1 MQQIIVDPEFKALI
15 PPLSVEERA
24 QLEANLL
31 ADGCRDPLV
40 VWVQPA
46 PEPGTHKCYAHDEGK
61 CDLVPED
68 DVWHCRHCEHNP
80 AQQEYVLIDG
90 HNRYEICTRNDIEYG
105 IEEML
110 FDDREAVMD
119 WMDANQLGRRNLHP
133 NNFTLILGRRYNR
146 AKKSVGKPAALL
158 AQIEPISTAEKLA
171 TEHGVS
177 PATVKR
183 AGQYSEALAGGVKEL
198 AAVVTTGAVSV
209 AAAADVATLPAA
221 QQAEIVARGTKEIL
235 QAAKEIRAARTEERR
250 NERLEKIV
258 AISTG
263 NAPVG
268 EIAERYPV
276 IYLDPPWRYEHAE
289 SEARAIENQYPTM
302 SLEEIKAMDM
312 TKVAFDDC
320 VMFMWATSPKLAEA
334 FEVLDAWGFSY
345 RTCAVWD
352 KQKIGMGYYFRQ
364 QHELLLVAVKGQPPT
379 PAPADRPSSVLSYP
393 RGQHSSKPH
402 EVYEV
407 IEAMYPTL
415 PKLEMFCRTPRAGW
429 GVWGNQSKA
438 A

>member
-1 MQQIIVDPEFKALI
+1 MHPNIIIDQEFKALI
-15 PPLSVEERA
+15 PPLSPEERA

-40 VWVQPA
+40 VWVA
-46 PEPGTHKCYAHDEGK
+46 REPDQERDIAAQYI
-61 CDLVPED
+61 LV
-68 DVWHCRHCEHNP
+68 
-80 AQQEYVLIDG
+80 DG
-90 HNRYEICTRNDIEYG
+90 HNRHEICTKHDIG
-105 IEEML
+105 
-110 FDDREAVMD
+110 FDVVQMEFADREAAMD
-119 WMDANQLGRRNLHP
+119 WIDANQLGRRNLHP
-133 NNFTLILGRRYNR
+133 NNFTLLLGRRYNR
-146 AKKSVGKPAALL
+146 AKK
-158 AQIEPISTAEKLA
+158 AQGSNNQHVQAKSEKDQFEPFQNTAEKLA
-171 TEHGVS
+171 VEHGVS

-198 AAVVTTGAVSV
+198 SAAVTSGAVSV
-209 AAAADVATLPAA
+209 AAAADVATLPKEE
-221 QQAEIVARGTKEIL
+221 QSELVARGTKEIL

-250 NERLEKIV
+250 NERLRKIV
-258 AISTG
+258 EISTG

-268 EIAERYPV
+268 TVAERYPV
-276 IYLDPPWRYEHAE
+276 IYIDPPWRYEHAE
-289 SEARAIENQYPTM
+289 SESRAIENQYPTM
-302 SLEEIKAMDM
+302 SLDEIKAMDM
-312 TKVAFDDC
+312 SQVAFDDC

-379 PAPADRPSSVLSYP
+379 PAPSDRPSSVLSYP

-415 PKLEMFCRTPRAGW
+415 PKLEMFCRTPREGW